1 MFLSIQETPDGRHS
15 SERVNRTR
23 LELLTD
29 VMRSLN
35 DNFGPRGQCGE
46 AAGHLGFWER
56 HQKSPP
62 SSKLSSSSE
71 APPGGTNKDALLGI
85 STLEETG
92 KVTRRG
98 GRPASKSPLMTEAGG
113 STNGNVYSLASAKVD
128 SQREDSSVSRPVKET
143 HHALRYE
150 DPDGNKMINEYVR
163 DCKIGTG
170 SYGKV
175 VLHRSRKDDKLYA
188 IKIFHKSRLR
198 KLRVAPA
205 ETALMDVLR
214 EVSIMKKLDHPNIVK
229 LVEVIDD
236 PESDYFYMVLE
247 YVEGRWIFEGSGP
260 PGGIGEET
268 ARRYFRDVVAGL
280 GYLHK
285 NHIVHGDIKPENLL
299 ISRGGRIK
307 IGDFGVSRTF
317 EGENDELRRSPGT
330 PVYTAPECCLGVTY
344 RGRAADVWALGC
356 TLYCM
361 VLGKYPFVGD
371 TLQGTYER
379 IVNEEFWYPEDIDPD
394 LLNLLR
400 GLLCKDPKKRLTL
413 DEVANHPWLLRD
425 SPSS

>member
-1 MFLSIQETPDGRHS
+1 MCAAVSPFDDYMASF
-15 SERVNRTR
+15 ERFCC
-23 LELLTD
+23 D
-29 VMRSLN
+29 C
-35 DNFGPRGQCGE
+35 FGLGQSK
-46 AAGHLGFWER
+46 
-56 HQKSPP
+56 KSPS
-62 SSKLSSSSE
+62 SSKRSTSSE
-71 APPGGTNKDALLGI
+71 ASPGVSKRDSLLGV
-85 STLEETG
+85 STIIETG
-92 KVTRRG
+92 KATRRG
-98 GRPASKSPLMTEAGG
+98 GRPGSKSPLMTDVGG
-113 STNGNVYSLASAKVD
+113 STLGNGNGALHGRLSQASAKVD
-128 SQREDSSVSRPVKET
+128 SQKQVSSRPVKET

-175 VLHRSRKDDKLYA
+175 VLHRSRKDGKLYA
-188 IKIFHKSRLR
+188 IKEKDFRATPIAI
-198 KLRVAPA
+198 KLQ
-205 ETALMDVLR
+205 TALMDVLR
-214 EVSIMKKLDHPNIVK
+214 EVAIMKKLDHPNIVK

-260 PGGIGEET
+260 PGGIGEEA
-268 ARRYFRDVVAGL
+268 ARRYFLDVVAGL
-280 GYLHK
+280 SYLHK

-299 ISRGGRIK
+299 ITGDARIK

-361 VLGKYPFVGD
+361 VFGKYPFVGD

-379 IVNEEFWYPEDIDPD
+379 IVNDEFWYPEDIDSD
-394 LLNLLR
+394 LLDLLH

-413 DEVANHPWLLRD
+413 DEVAKHPWLLKD
-425 SPSS
+425 SSGS

>member
-1 MFLSIQETPDGRHS
+1 MCPLVSQPFDEYMASL
-15 SERVNRTR
+15 ERFCC
-23 LELLTD
+23 D
-29 VMRSLN
+29 
-35 DNFGPRGQCGE
+35 C
-46 AAGHLGFWER
+46 LGLR
-56 HQKSPP
+56 RKSTMNKD
-62 SSKLSSSSE
+62 SASE
-71 APPGGTNKDALLGI
+71 APTRGTHKENLLGTTTI
-85 STLEETG
+85 DETR
-92 KVTRRG
+92 KASSKG
-98 GRPASKSPLMTEAGG
+98 GRPASKSPLTLDTGC
-113 STNGNVYSLASAKVD
+113 STNGKSHENVHNKFFKASAKVSQID
-128 SQREDSSVSRPVKET
+128 SQEEAAHASKPVKET

-205 ETALMDVLR
+205 ETALMDVVR

-260 PGGIGEET
+260 PGGIGAET
-268 ARRYFRDVVAGL
+268 SRRYFRDVVAGL
-280 GYLHK
+280 MYLHK

-299 ISRGGRIK
+299 ISSEGRIK

-317 EGENDELRRSPGT
+317 EDENDELRRSPGT

-361 VLGKYPFVGD
+361 VLGRYPFVGD

-379 IVNEEFWYPEDIDPD
+379 IVNEQFWFPGDMDPD
-394 LLNLLR
+394 LLSLLR

-413 DEVANHPWLLRD
+413 DEVACHPWVLQV
-425 SPSS
+425 SPES